1 MSDGWLTVTILG
13 CGSSGGVPR
22 IDGDWG
28 ACDPADPR
36 NRRTRCGLLVQRW
49 TSQSRE
55 GTPTTVLID
64 TSPDLREQLLKA
76 GVTRID
82 GILYTHD
89 HADQTHGIDDVRAI
103 VYAMGERIQCWMDEP
118 TTANLTA
125 RFGYIFESAPGS
137 GYPALMEARPMP
149 QAGETITVNGPGG
162 PVRGLVLAQQHG
174 NIPSLGFRFG
184 PVAYCN
190 DASDLPAATL
200 AACNGVDV
208 LIVDALRYKPHPSHA
223 HVAKALDWIAQV
235 QPARAVLTNLHID
248 LDYATLAA
256 ELPEGVE
263 PAVDGWRW
271 EGPG

>member
-1 MSDGWLTVTILG
+1 MSKGWLKVTILG

-28 ACDPADPR
+28 ACDPSDPR

-49 TSQSRE
+49 ESPDKE
-55 GTPTTVLID
+55 GTPTTVLVD

-103 VYAMGERIQCWMDEP
+103 VYAMGARIPCWMDAP
-118 TTANLTA
+118 TTANLTT

-137 GYPALMEARPMP
+137 GYPALLDARPMP
-149 QAGETITVNGPGG
+149 DPGSTVRVDGPGG
-162 PVRGLVLAQQHG
+162 PVEALVMAQQHG
-174 NIPSLGFRFG
+174 TIPSLGFRFG

-190 DASDLPAATL
+190 DASDLPPETL
-200 AACNGVDV
+200 SDCRGSA
-208 LIVDALRYKPHPSHA
+208 LMIVDALRYRPHPSHA
-223 HVAKALDWIAQV
+223 HVARSLEWIERV
-235 QPARAVLTNLHID
+235 RPEKAVLTNLHID
-248 LDYATLAA
+248 LDFATLAG

-263 PAVDGWRW
+263 PAVDGWSW
-271 EGPG
+271 EGAG